1 MTSNVV
7 SPRKKIEGDGQQLS
21 PEQAAAAAMVAE
33 AKARGLELTGP
44 NGLLKLFTKNVL
56 EAALNEEMSE
66 HLGHEKNQAE
76 LGRESTNVRNG
87 SRGKTV
93 ISDAAGEVRIDVPR
107 DREGAFE
114 PQIVKKRQ
122 RRLTEVDEMV
132 LSLYAKGMTTG
143 EISAHFA
150 EIYGASV
157 SKETISRITDRVV
170 AEMTEWSD
178 PALDSV
184 YVAVFIDAIVVK
196 VREGQV
202 ANRPV
207 YAAIGVTVDGRKD
220 VLGLWAGS
228 GGEGAKFWMSVL
240 IDLKNRGVRDVFFVV
255 CDGLKGL
262 PDTVEAVWPEAVVQT
277 CIIHLIRNTFRL
289 TSRADADAFKRDIRP
304 IYTAVNADA
313 ASAALDDLEEKWGTK
328 YRAMIRLWR
337 NAWNEFVPFLD
348 YDVEIRRVICSTN
361 AIESLNA
368 RYRRAVRAR
377 GHFPSEQT
385 PLANWSRVA
394 AGLTGFGSG
403 GCCHGRQDSM
413 GWSGGD
419 VVAAARG
426 SWGTCGDRAGGA
438 GGVPERDVL
447 LADARRARSAV
458 YRRGVRRSVLR
469 TWATS

>member
-1 MTSNVV
+1 MTSNIV
-7 SPRKKIEGDGQQLS
+7 SPRKNAEGGRQLS

-56 EAALNEEMSE
+56 ETALNEEMTE
-66 HLGHEKNQAE
+66 HLGHDKNQAE
-76 LGRESTNVRNG
+76 EGRDSTNVRNG

-93 ISDAAGEVRIDVPR
+93 VSDAAGEVSVDVPR
-107 DREGAFE
+107 DREGTFE

-122 RRLTEVDEMV
+122 RRLTEVDEIV

-157 SKETISRITDRVV
+157 SKETVSRITDKVI
-170 AEMTEWSD
+170 AEMTEWSCR
-178 PALDSV
+178 PLDAV

-202 ANRPV
+202 TNRPV

-220 VLGLWAGS
+220 VLGLWAGV

-240 IDLKNRGVRDVFFVV
+240 VDMKNRGVRDVFFVV

-262 PDTVEAVWPEAVVQT
+262 PDVVEAVWPQAIVQT

-289 TSRADADAFKRDIRP
+289 TSRADSDAIKRDLKP

-313 ASAALDDLEEKWGTK
+313 ALAALDELEDKWGTK

-337 NAWNEFVPFLD
+337 NAWTEFIPFLD
-348 YDVEIRRVICSTN
+348 YGACRR
-361 AIESLNA
+361 
-368 RYRRAVRAR
+368 
-377 GHFPSEQT
+377 
-385 PLANWSRVA
+385 
-394 AGLTGFGSG
+394 
-403 GCCHGRQDSM
+403 M
-413 GWSGGD
+413 G
-419 VVAAARG
+419 VV
-426 SWGTCGDRAGGA
+426 
-438 GGVPERDVL
+438 
-447 LADARRARSAV
+447 
-458 YRRGVRRSVLR
+458 
-469 TWATS
+469 